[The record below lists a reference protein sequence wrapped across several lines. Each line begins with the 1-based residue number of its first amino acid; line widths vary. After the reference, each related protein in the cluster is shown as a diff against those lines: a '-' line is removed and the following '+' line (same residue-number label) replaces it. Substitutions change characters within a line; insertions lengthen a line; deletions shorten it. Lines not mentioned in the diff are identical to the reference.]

1 MGPLPKRKIS
11 KGRRDRRRAHD
22 ALSLKHLVEC
32 ETCGEYHIAHRVCP
46 KCGSYRGQTIVQV
59 TTES

>member
-22 ALSLKHLVEC
+22 ALSLNHLVVC
-32 ETCGEYHIAHRVCP
+32 ENCGEYHIAHRVCP
-46 KCGSYRGQTIVQV
+46 KCGTYRGQTVV
-59 TTES
+59 EVKSE